1 MMRQLWMRQREGV
14 ISLAVLVAIILLALL
29 LALDPVFSQIERYRA
44 ELAKDAR
51 TLQQLRAIDGARD
64 ELESTFTEYE
74 EKDLQSWVYSK
85 QRADAVALDI
95 QRRVSAELANASAQ
109 VSSVSPLAVKTQ
121 DGYSVVGVQV
131 NFSASMVALM
141 QVLQMLE
148 QDKPLLVFESV
159 RISPAR
165 ARRSVSGDFS
175 EQSVDVQMTV
185 LTYLVAEN
193 ASEVVQ

>member
-95 QRRVSAELANASAQ
+95 QRVFVIND
-109 VSSVSPLAVKTQ
+109 PK
-121 DGYSVVGVQV
+121 GYI
-131 NFSASMVALM
+131 
-141 QVLQMLE
+141 E
-148 QDKPLLVFESV
+148 
-159 RISPAR
+159 
-165 ARRSVSGDFS
+165 
-175 EQSVDVQMTV
+175 
-185 LTYLVAEN
+185 
-193 ASEVVQ
+193 